1 LVFRPRVVFSVR
13 RSYNHGA
20 AKGTICG
27 AAHKRHSRDIQAKIL
42 AVFETDPTKERSP
55 DRGQGYQ
62 KGSFIYSEFGLGA
75 DFLKTIEE

>member
-1 LVFRPRVVFSVR
+1 VR
-13 RSYNHGA
+13 
-20 AKGTICG
+20 
-27 AAHKRHSRDIQAKIL
+27 KRHSRDIQAKIL